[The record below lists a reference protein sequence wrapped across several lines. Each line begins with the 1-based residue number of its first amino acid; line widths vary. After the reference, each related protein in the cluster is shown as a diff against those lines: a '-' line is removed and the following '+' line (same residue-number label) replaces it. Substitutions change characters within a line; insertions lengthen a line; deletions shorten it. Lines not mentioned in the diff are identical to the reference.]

1 MSGGRVRAALR
12 SAARWIVEGL
22 SADHTWCWGYVCS
35 AVPSP
40 AWQDGQIST
49 VMDSDNMIPLL

>member
-40 AWQDGQIST
+40 A
-49 VMDSDNMIPLL
+49 